1 MAFAHHDA
9 AHSDER
15 RGCKTPLFST
25 EQAGDGDVAA
35 RANLTISL
43 HGDTATKVVE
53 HERPMRLG
61 EAKLSRETRV
71 LDTRPARCTGATV
84 MPSDEEETRER
95 GFARR

>member
-1 MAFAHHDA
+1 MALPHHDA

-43 HGDTATKVVE
+43 HGDTATEIVE
-53 HERPMRLG
+53 HERLVSLG
-61 EAKLSRETRV
+61 ETKLPWKTSV
-71 LDTRPARCTGATV
+71 LDTCPA
-84 MPSDEEETRER
+84 
-95 GFARR
+95 